1 MDVEPHTATEV
12 KVLDKIQQCLVRGA
26 KDPPRGLMASCIPR
40 LHLHA
45 IKYISR
51 RLPYHVVSSHRQLS
65 PNVDVHLAQGRVEY
79 RGWRAAR
86 EG

>member
-1 MDVEPHTATEV
+1 MDVEPHIATEA
-12 KVLDKIQQCLVRGA
+12 KVPDKIQQCLTCGA
-26 KDPPRGLMASCIPR
+26 KDAPRGLMASCIPR

-45 IKYISR
+45 IKLISR

-65 PNVDVHLAQGRVEY
+65 PNVDVHLTQGRGEY
-79 RGWRAAR
+79 RGLRAAR